1 MTSSVGYPP
10 GYSEAEARRLAQQA
24 TLLEDLTENLF
35 LRAGLARGMNVL
47 DAGCGLGDVSLLL
60 KCLVGAN
67 GSVPGIGRS
76 AASVET
82 ARRRAAA
89 QKR

>member
-47 DAGCGLGDVSLLL
+47 DAGCGLGDVSFLAAR
-60 KCLVGAN
+60 LVGES
-67 GSVPGIGRS
+67 GSALGID
-76 AASVET
+76 
-82 ARRRAAA
+82 RAPS
-89 QKR
+89 